1 MLPVTFE
8 SCRRD
13 GIKMDKK
20 CTGVKRQKAV
30 PFFFFKKKKMLR
42 FLMTFYI

>member
-1 MLPVTFE
+1 MLPVTFK

-20 CTGVKRQKAV
+20 STGVKRQKAV
-30 PFFFFKKKKMLR
+30 PFFFKKKMLS